1 MHSFCIKNLR
11 KSKAG
16 KRNKRGFSEFFEKVI
31 KFFEYKKR
39 ALSTWAKISKQIKSI
54 SELKRLN
61 SSFSEIMK
69 LAKEWFYS
77 NNPLDECKKSANIFH
92 KIVETFGVYFYKSLS
107 EDQNKVCDEKC
118 AYKLVTN
125 HFPL

>member
-1 MHSFCIKNLR
+1 MHSFCIKKLR
-11 KSKAG
+11 KSKKG

-31 KFFEYKKR
+31 KFFKYKKR
-39 ALSTWAKISKQIKSI
+39 ALSTWRKINKQIRSI

-61 SSFSEIMK
+61 IGFAEIMK

-92 KIVETFGVYFYKSLS
+92 KIVQTFGVYFYNSLP
-107 EDQNKVCDEKC
+107 ENQGKVCDEKC

-125 HFPL
+125 HFP